1 MPMSMTQNSIL
12 EEANILVSTFKF
24 PKSNLIRLIKQK
36 LLVLANF
43 YLANCQWQFGA
54 SWMTGLELL
63 SSSKTLTN
71 TRHKHADI
79 ILLKTSKQNEYHKK
93 GSVKKTKSAQ

>member
-1 MPMSMTQNSIL
+1 MSMTQNSIL

-63 SSSKTLTN
+63 RLFFFLQN
-71 TRHKHADI
+71 THQYKA
-79 ILLKTSKQNEYHKK
+79 
-93 GSVKKTKSAQ
+93 